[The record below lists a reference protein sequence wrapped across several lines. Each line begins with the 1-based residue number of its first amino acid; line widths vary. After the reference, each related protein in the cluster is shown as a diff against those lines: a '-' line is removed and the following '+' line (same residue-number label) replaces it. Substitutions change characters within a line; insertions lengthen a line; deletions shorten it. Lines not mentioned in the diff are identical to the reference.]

1 MTPFNVID
9 VENSEVV
16 IDAPASSVKPGM
28 QLVVYKKGKA
38 IRNRRTGKVTS
49 KQTKV
54 AVIGVV
60 TIGEDS
66 VTCKLLEG
74 KITPD
79 EDADDGDEYLKYIVR
94 IPEVPVAP
102 LPSATP
108 VVTPVNNAA
117 NPF

>member
-9 VENSEVV
+9 VENNEVV

-28 QLVVYKKGKA
+28 QLVVYKKGKS

-74 KITPD
+74 KITPN
-79 EDADDGDEYLKYIVR
+79 EDAEEGDEYLKYIVR
-94 IPEVPVAP
+94 VPDVSVAP
-102 LPSATP
+102 SSSVTP
-108 VVTPVNNAA
+108 VVPPVNSAA